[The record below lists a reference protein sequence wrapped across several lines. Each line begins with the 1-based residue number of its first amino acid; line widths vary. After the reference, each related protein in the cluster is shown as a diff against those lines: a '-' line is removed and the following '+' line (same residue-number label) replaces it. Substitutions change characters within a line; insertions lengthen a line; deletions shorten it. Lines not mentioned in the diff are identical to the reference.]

1 VKLFATMKGGTYYL
15 QATDH
20 AIFLLRVTILQAE
33 IYHETWF
40 RAIPPLDCELQTH
53 GKILFW
59 CYYSL

>member
-1 VKLFATMKGGTYYL
+1 MKGGTYYL

-59 CYYSL
+59 